1 MGPVGDFLDK
11 NDGLGPGGL
20 GYPFRNNPFRRGI
33 QKESKPPVQQQ
44 TPWKTNILNPK
55 T

>member
-20 GYPFRNNPFRRGI
+20 GYPFRNNPFHKGDPKGI
-33 QKESKPPVQQQ
+33 QTTSSTANTLE
-44 TPWKTNILNPK
+44 N
-55 T
+55 